1 MKACSLVPSCYAS
14 PMKSLPVF
22 LCALLALSGVSHAAE
37 PSLIADGAK
46 VEVLSEGYLFTEGP
60 AVDRDGNVFF
70 TDQPND
76 RIVKY
81 NAADGSFSDWLKPAG
96 RSNGT
101 RFDKAGNLLA
111 CADGENQ
118 LWSIAPDKT
127 VTVLI
132 RDFGGKLL
140 NGPNDL
146 WIRPDGKLYFTD
158 PLYQRDYWKRDP
170 AMQQPGKY
178 VYFFDPKTK
187 TTTPV
192 ALDLKEPNGIIGTP
206 DGKMLYVS
214 DIGARK
220 TYSYSINADGT
231 LGNKTLFCEMGSDG
245 MTIDAEGNVYLT
257 GSGVT
262 VFDKTGK
269 KLTNI
274 PIPEPWSGNVTFAG
288 KDRDLLFITASKK
301 VFGVRMRVKGA
312 Y

>member
-1 MKACSLVPSCYAS
+1 MKP
-14 PMKSLPVF
+14 LPF
-22 LCALLALSGVSHAAE
+22 FFSALLALSCAAPAAE

-46 VEVLSEGYLFTEGP
+46 VEVLSEGYQFTEGP
-60 AVDRDGNVFF
+60 AVDRDGNVYF

-81 NAADGSFSDWLKPAG
+81 TAADGSFSDWLKPSG

-101 RFDKAGNLLA
+101 YFDQAGNLLA

-118 LWSIAPDKT
+118 LWSIAPDKKA
-127 VTVLI
+127 TVLV

-146 WIRPDGKLYFTD
+146 WIRPDGHLYFTD
-158 PLYQRDYWKRDP
+158 PLYKRDYWKRDP

-178 VYFFDPKTK
+178 VYFFDTKTK
-187 TTTPV
+187 TATPV

-220 TYSYSINADGT
+220 TYSYSINPDGT
-231 LGNKTLFCEMGSDG
+231 LANKTLFCELGSDG

-257 GSGVT
+257 GKGVT
-262 VFDKTGK
+262 VFDTSGK
-269 KLTNI
+269 MITNI
-274 PIPEPWSGNVTFAG
+274 PIPEPWTANVVFAG